1 MQHSKDGKD
10 VVMAGPSIAVDGLL
24 LAEGLIEGVC
34 LGGAVRDTWE
44 QIKVEF
50 QFVYAV
56 ELEVANG
63 LL

>member
-10 VVMAGPSIAVDGLL
+10 VAMASPSIAVGGLL

-34 LGGAVRDTWE
+34 VGGAVRDTWE